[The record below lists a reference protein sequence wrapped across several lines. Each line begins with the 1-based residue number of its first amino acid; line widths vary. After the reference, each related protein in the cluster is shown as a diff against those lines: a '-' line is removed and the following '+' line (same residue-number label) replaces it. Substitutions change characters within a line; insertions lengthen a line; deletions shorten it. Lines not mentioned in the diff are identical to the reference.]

1 MEQEEPR
8 AALYDFLY
16 RDSSRIASYY
26 AQLFSGRLT
35 SLEELESTRDAS
47 EKRGAAN
54 VNLLKGEVSK
64 SADDSFSQKRV
75 VDPHDVI
82 TTDVLSY
89 LIGHGMISDDI
100 GAAEQGS
107 LFIAHGSLVFCD
119 KFMLETAV
127 MAAEAATAKPKTK
140 DERDNAAGI
149 KLIKQLFERVTF
161 PSAYLLRT
169 QEGEMIAGT
178 IKDEEMEE
186 PISTYYFRHG
196 TAGLPGVFMIGIKEL
211 SSESFQLPMTQFIG
225 ASQFAA
231 QFLSNMVFPEDSLKA
246 TPLAFFRKL

>member
-35 SLEELESTRDAS
+35 SLEELESSRDAS
-47 EKRGAAN
+47 EKHGEAN
-54 VNLLKGEVSK
+54 VQLLKGGTKK

-75 VDPHDVI
+75 IDPHDVI

-89 LIGHGMISDDI
+89 LVEHHMISEDVE
-100 GAAEQGS
+100 AAEQGS
-107 LFIAHGSLVFCD
+107 LFIAQGSLVFCD

-127 MAAEAATAKPKTK
+127 LAFEAAAAKPKTSE
-140 DERDNAAGI
+140 ERQNAAGI
-149 KLIKQLFERVTF
+149 KMLKQFLSRVTF
-161 PSAYLLRT
+161 PSAYLLHT
-169 QEGEMIAGT
+169 QVGEMIAGT
-178 IKDEEMEE
+178 IKDEGMEE

-196 TAGLPGVFMIGIKEL
+196 TAGLPGVYMIGIKEM
-211 SSESFQLPMTQFIG
+211 SSESFQLPQTQFIG
-225 ASQFAA
+225 ASQFSA
-231 QFLSNMVFPEDSLKA
+231 QFLSNMVFPEGSLKA